1 MIFTIFSKGYK
12 GGSIVFHDGTI
23 KRERSVAT
31 TCEDNS
37 ATLYT
42 SPTKVDINIFAM
54 MFLFHLLFLFIILN
68 VMNVGVTYAM
78 MVVHPL
84 IRRHH
89 HHPSRQYSYYDRSQR
104 IGTCQ
109 LSLLVRKISFHGRNR
124 KSCHSTQIHQQQ
136 QQQQQRNNDDDIDRI
151 AIEQPLQLLSEE
163 QVQAQVQVVEGNNN
177 YYVEQE
183 EDDGGLFFL
192 EASRQAA
199 RDRQLQLRTAPPSS
213 SSIESGIVDDV
224 YDTEDETKD
233 DSVSDI
239 DPMLANNKTVVVVE
253 EKELKPTEDSESL
266 ITGGARDTAVA
277 PTRTENEDLV
287 VRTDDDEI
295 LQSPPPSE
303 TPADNSS
310 SSEMKDHFIAP
321 SENDTVSGETLDI
334 PTIHIPPP
342 FEKEDDDDTVRLSS
356 DGKVN
361 FEPNTNLE
369 GEVNQENVDM
379 GLLVLTRAL
388 LTVKSI
394 VDRRQ

>member
-1 MIFTIFSKGYK
+1 MIFTIFSKGNK
-12 GGSIVFHDGTI
+12 GGGGRSS
-23 KRERSVAT
+23 RERSVAT
-31 TCEDNS
+31 TCDDNT
-37 ATLYT
+37 ATLHT

-54 MFLFHLLFLFIILN
+54 MFLFHLQVLFIILN

-89 HHPSRQYSYYDRSQR
+89 HHPRRQYSFYDRSQR

-124 KSCHSTQIHQQQ
+124 KSCHSTQIQ
-136 QQQQQRNNDDDIDRI
+136 QQQQQRNNDDDSDNT

-163 QVQAQVQVVEGNNN
+163 QVQAQVVEGNNT
-177 YYVEQE
+177 YYVERE

-192 EASRQAA
+192 EASRQAE
-199 RDRQLQLRTAPPSS
+199 RDRQLKLRSTASPSS

-287 VRTDDDEI
+287 VTTDDEI

-310 SSEMKDHFIAP
+310 SSEMNDDFIAP

>member
-89 HHPSRQYSYYDRSQR
+89 HHHHPPRQYSYYDRSQR

-163 QVQAQVQVVEGNNN
+163 QVQAQVVDGNNN

-287 VRTDDDEI
+287 VTTDDEI

-310 SSEMKDHFIAP
+310 SSEMNDDFIAP

-342 FEKEDDDDTVRLSS
+342 FEKEDDDDTVRFSS
-356 DGKVN
+356 DGKVI

>member
-1 MIFTIFSKGYK
+1 
-12 GGSIVFHDGTI
+12 
-23 KRERSVAT
+23 VAT
-31 TCEDNS
+31 TCDDNT
-37 ATLYT
+37 ATLHT

-54 MFLFHLLFLFIILN
+54 MFLFHLQVLFIILN
-68 VMNVGVTYAM
+68 VMNVGVTCAM
-78 MVVHPL
+78 MAVHPL

-124 KSCHSTQIHQQQ
+124 KSCHSTQIQQQQ
-136 QQQQQRNNDDDIDRI
+136 QQQQQRNNDDDIDNT
-151 AIEQPLQLLSEE
+151 AIEQPLQLLEE
-163 QVQAQVQVVEGNNN
+163 QVQAQVVEGNNN

-287 VRTDDDEI
+287 VTTDDEI

-310 SSEMKDHFIAP
+310 SSEMNDDFIAP

-342 FEKEDDDDTVRLSS
+342 FEKEDDDDTVRFSS
-356 DGKVN
+356 DGKVI